1 MAVERVEVLGV
12 PVDVCQPQNLEKEIM
27 RLLEKPGTKQII
39 FMNIWDLLKARK
51 KNDYS
56 ECVKNADLIIPISKS
71 ILRGAKFLKKTVP
84 VRYNPFDA
92 TIKIL
97 TILENHYKSFYLLG
111 GKRSS
116 LMTAE
121 HNVRKTFPNLQIVG
135 RYIGYIPKSAK
146 SIEDNIVQAI
156 YKASP
161 SLVLVSEGFKEKD
174 VWAFNHRNQFA
185 SSIFMY
191 YQDAIGIFSERKTRI
206 SEKKF
211 NKGLEI
217 WGEILRNPLKIF
229 LIFPYI
235 YYLFS
240 LLFARI
246 FKK

>member
-1 MAVERVEVLGV
+1 MAVERIEILGV

-84 VRYNPFDA
+84 VRYNPFEA
-92 TIKIL
+92 TIRIL
-97 TILENHYKSFYLLG
+97 TILEKHYKSFYLLG

-121 HNVRKTFPNLQIVG
+121 HNVRQTFPNLQIVG
-135 RYIGYIPKSAK
+135 RYIGYTPK

-161 SLVLVSEGFKEKD
+161 SLVLLSEGIKEKE
-174 VWAFNHRNQFA
+174 VWAFNHRNQFS

-191 YQDAIGIFSERKTRI
+191 YQDAIGIFSERKSRI

-217 WGEILRNPLKIF
+217 WSEILRNPFKIF